1 LYFCIAANLAVGLFG
16 GMGIVA
22 YRRGDEL
29 TRLLARLYCY
39 GVLAFSLVG
48 LKLFAYAVT
57 LYRGWSGVYLY
68 AGIVIAGYIAWLFF
82 ALWWPAGNYKTLT
95 ESVRPDPGRGALPP
109 GPEDWTPV
117 V

>member
-1 LYFCIAANLAVGLFG
+1 MESLRTIRLVLLAAFILSTGAAVASDIWIVTSDLPRAGSLELYFCIAANLAVGLFG

-68 AGIVIAGYIAWLFF
+68 AG
-82 ALWWPAGNYKTLT
+82 
-95 ESVRPDPGRGALPP
+95 
-109 GPEDWTPV
+109 
-117 V
+117 